1 MFGYIKP
8 DIPELKV
15 KDNELYKATY
25 CGLCKTMGKSTGCMS
40 KLTLSYDFAFLALV
54 RMVTDKTRGE
64 IKMKR
69 CIAHPFKKRPMLV
82 PNPSLDYCAKSSIIL
97 TKMKL
102 KDNINDSHGM
112 AKLKAKL
119 VNIISLF
126 FKKTKKELKP
136 LEEKVAECIDNL
148 SKLEKENSDSID
160 QTAST
165 FGELLGNVTAF
176 NSDNDNEKLLYEIG
190 FHLGKW
196 IYVIDAIDDMKD
208 DIKKK
213 SYNVVVNS
221 YGDTLSEQHK
231 EALYCAMMLELEC
244 MSKSMELLDFSSHRD
259 VEAIIKNVIYIG
271 LVKQS
276 KKIIGIDACKECKG

>member
-25 CGLCKTMGKSTGCMS
+25 CGLCKTMGRSTGCMS

-54 RMVTDKTRGE
+54 RMVTDKTKGE

-69 CIAHPFKKRPMLV
+69 CMAHPFVKRPMLV
-82 PNPSLDYCAKSSIIL
+82 TNASLDYCAKTSVIL

-102 KDNINDSHGM
+102 KDNVKDSHGLSR
-112 AKLKAKL
+112 LKARL
-119 VNIISLF
+119 ANIITVF
-126 FKKTKKELKP
+126 FKKTKNDLKP
-136 LEEKVAECIDNL
+136 LEKKVAECIDNL

-160 QTAST
+160 RTAST
-165 FGELLGNVTAF
+165 FGDLLGSVTAY
-176 NSDNDNEKLLYEIG
+176 NSTEENEKLLYEIG

-196 IYVIDAIDDMKD
+196 IYVIDAVDDMKD

-221 YGDTLSEQHK
+221 YGEELTEQNK
-231 EALYCAMMLELEC
+231 NALYCAMMLELDS
-244 MSKSMELLDFSSHRD
+244 MSKSVELLDFSSHRD
-259 VEAIIKNVIYIG
+259 VEAIIKNVIYMG

-276 KKIIGIDACKECKG
+276 KKILGLDACSCKK